1 MVCVISQTT
10 NITTKILAEV
20 NQDVDELRPITVF
33 FFFKQS
39 YYKLFVAQAQFSGMC
54 CFNVLDFYNIAYGQT
69 ELYKERKTSQVTLN
83 G

>member
-33 FFFKQS
+33 FFLNRATIS
-39 YYKLFVAQAQFSGMC
+39 YLLLKHNSLACVALMC
-54 CFNVLDFYNIAYGQT
+54 
-69 ELYKERKTSQVTLN
+69 
-83 G
+83 